1 MKSGQRQ
8 GHPSDLPVSSGGF
21 VASISAIV
29 TAGMEMLHARLILTG
44 LEVSCVHCA
53 SSWWANGLKA
63 NVLQSFT
70 SAILARVILISLA
83 HYLVALRDNIIS
95 RSDQVSWV

>member
-8 GHPSDLPVSSGGF
+8 GYPPDLPVSSG
-21 VASISAIV
+21 IRCL
-29 TAGMEMLHARLILTG
+29 TAGMEMLHARLILTS
-44 LEVSCVHCA
+44 LEVSCVHYA
-53 SSWWANGLKA
+53 SSWWANGSKA

-70 SAILARVILISLA
+70 SAILAGVILIPLA